1 MQEIT
6 SAAAIRRLCQRWK
19 REGLFIAFVPTMGS
33 LHEGHASL
41 IRRARRELGPKA
53 RVVVSIYVNPT
64 QFGRGEDFS
73 RYPRDL
79 DRDLR
84 LCRAEKVDAVF
95 APTDREMYPRREG
108 ASFSTYVVEEGLSQR
123 MEGIS
128 RPGHFRGVTTIVA
141 KLFNLVQPDV
151 AIFGSK
157 DWQQASVIRRMVRD
171 LQFAV
176 KVIVAPTVREPDG
189 LAMSSRNR
197 YLSGPLRAQATVLWR
212 AIQGARELVRG
223 TKVISVARLK
233 ARMAKWI
240 RNEPDARLDYIE
252 FFHPET
258 LDPVSQVKRGTHL
271 ALAVC
276 IGKTRLIDN
285 ARM

>member
-19 REGLFIAFVPTMGS
+19 REGLLIAFVPTMGF

-41 IRRARRELGPKA
+41 IRRARRGLGPKA

-79 DRDLR
+79 NHDLQ

-95 APTDREMYPRREG
+95 APTDPEMYPQAEG
-108 ASFSTYVVEEGLSQR
+108 ASFSSYVVEECLSQR

-141 KLFNLVQPDV
+141 KLFNLVQPDIAV
-151 AIFGSK
+151 FGSK

-171 LQFAV
+171 LLFAV

-197 YLSGPLRAQATVLWR
+197 YLTGPLRAQATVLWR
-212 AIQGARELVRG
+212 SIQGARELVRG
-223 TKVISVARLK
+223 NKAISAARLK

-240 RNEPDARLDYIE
+240 RKEPDARLDYIE

-258 LDPVSQVKRGTHL
+258 LVPVSQVKRGTQL
-271 ALAVC
+271 ALAVF